1 MKLYE
6 YLIQYGTAGGDR
18 PFYRDDDSALSYGEA
33 LGEARRWAHFLDA
46 QGVKGKVAAFYGDNP
61 KDQLLFFLGAEMAGA
76 RPVLFHEYLK
86 ERDLSE
92 LLAKRPIALFLS
104 DRDIPALSLQK
115 DGDFFVRHLGNHGVG
130 AGDFGVLT
138 SGSSGLPK
146 VLFRRDES
154 WTDFFPLQNEIFEVG
169 KDSRLFVQG
178 SLAFTGNLNMVMG
191 FLSAGA
197 SIHLS
202 RRLLPKTWMRRIS
215 EEAVTHVYMIPSKL
229 SPLSKSKGTAEG
241 LKYILTGSQLM
252 TASLYHRL
260 MDRFPKARVIL
271 YYGASELSYVSYIE
285 GKEILAKP
293 DDVGRPF
300 PGIGVTIRDGE
311 ILVDTPYGVEGISR
325 PFTCHDLG
333 KIDGEGDLHFLGRRE
348 DVYHIKGNHVS
359 KQKVLAHLLME
370 EGVEEAEILAEKLDN
385 GDDRMT
391 AFLVGSP
398 REPAELVHS
407 LSEKLSPWEIPS
419 RFITVEAI
427 PRTSTG
433 KTDRRRL
440 AELAE
445 GRASVWRL

>member
-6 YLIQYGTAGGDR
+6 YLIDYGIKEEDHL
-18 PFYRDDDSALSYGEA
+18 FYRDDDSILTYGEA
-33 LGEARRWAHFLDA
+33 LHEARELADFLLDREA
-46 QGVKGKVAAFYGDNP
+46 RGKVAAFYGDDP
-61 KDQLLFFLGAEMAGA
+61 KDQLLFFLAAEMVGA
-76 RPVLFHEYLK
+76 RPLLLHEYLK
-86 ERDLSE
+86 EGDVAE
-92 LLAKRPIALFLS
+92 LLAKRPIDFFLS
-104 DRDIPALSLQK
+104 RRDFPSLSLQE
-115 DGDFFVRHLGNHGVG
+115 DGDFYIRDLGNRGGG

-154 WTDFFPLQNEIFEVG
+154 WSDFFPLQNGIFEVNR
-169 KDSRLFVQG
+169 DSRLFVQG

-191 FLSAGA
+191 FLAAGA

-202 RRLLPKTWMRRIS
+202 KHLLPRTWMKRIQ
-215 EEAVTHVYMIPSKL
+215 EEGISHVYMIPSKL
-229 SPLSKSKGTAEG
+229 SPLSKSRGIAEG
-241 LKYILTGSQLM
+241 LAYILTGSQLM
-252 TASLYHRL
+252 TSALCHRL

-285 GKEILAKP
+285 GQDILEKP

-300 PGIGVTIRDGE
+300 PGIAVSIKDGE

-333 KIDGEGDLHFLGRRE
+333 RIDGEGDLHFLGRRE
-348 DVYHIKGNHVS
+348 DVYHIKGNHVP

-370 EGVEEAEILAEKLDN
+370 EGVEEAEILAEKRDN

-391 AFLVGSP
+391 AFLVGSR
-398 REPAELVHS
+398 REPAELVRS
-407 LSEKLSPWEIPS
+407 LSSRLSPWEIPS
-419 RFITVEAI
+419 RFIYVDSI

-433 KTDRRRL
+433 KTDREKL
-440 AELAE
+440 AELA
-445 GRASVWRL
+445 GSV

>member
-6 YLIQYGTAGGDR
+6 YLTRYGREAGNR
-18 PFYRDDDSALSYGEA
+18 LFYRDDEGSLTYGDA
-33 LGEARRWAHFLDA
+33 MGEARRWADFLTA
-46 QGVKGKVAAFYGDNP
+46 HGAKGKVAAFRGDNP

-76 RPVLFHEYLK
+76 RPVLVHEYLK
-86 ERDLSE
+86 EGDLAG
-92 LLAKRPIALFLS
+92 LFAKRPIDIFLS
-104 DRDIPALSLQK
+104 DRDYPTLSMKQEGHFYIR
-115 DGDFFVRHLGNHGVG
+115 DLGAHGGG

-154 WTDFFPLQNEIFEVG
+154 WSDFFPLQNTIFEVG
-169 KDSRLFVQG
+169 PTSGLFVQG

-202 RRLLPKTWMRRIS
+202 RRLLPRTWMKRIAK
-215 EEAVTHVYMIPSKL
+215 EAVSHVYMIPSKL
-229 SPLSKSKGTAEG
+229 SPLSKSRGQAEG
-241 LKYILTGSQLM
+241 LAYILTGSQLM
-252 TASLYHRL
+252 TAALYHRL

-285 GKEILAKP
+285 GKDILENP

-300 PGIGVTIRDGE
+300 PGIGVSIRDGE
-311 ILVDTPYGVEGISR
+311 ILVDTPYGVEGIDR

-333 KIDGEGDLHFLGRRE
+333 RIDEEGHLHFLGRRE

-391 AFLVGSP
+391 AFLVGRP
-398 REPAELVHS
+398 KEPAELVHR

-419 RFITVEAI
+419 RFITVETI

-433 KTDRRRL
+433 KTDRGKL
-440 AELAE
+440 EELAE
-445 GRASVWRL
+445 GEQG